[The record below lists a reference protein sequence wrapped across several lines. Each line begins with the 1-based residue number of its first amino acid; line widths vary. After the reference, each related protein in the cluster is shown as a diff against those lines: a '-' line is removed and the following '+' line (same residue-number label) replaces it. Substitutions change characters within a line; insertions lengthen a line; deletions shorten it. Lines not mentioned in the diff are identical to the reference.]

1 MRATPEARPAE
12 KRVAVTQQHTERG
25 KRPTPEARPAENPT
39 ADAAGRVANG
49 RGMNKYNEKK
59 ELWRRRQW

>member
-12 KRVAVTQQHTERG
+12 KRVA
-25 KRPTPEARPAENPT
+25 
-39 ADAAGRVANG
+39 NG
-49 RGMNKYNEKK
+49 RGTNKYNEKK